1 MNAGKS
7 MALLQVA
14 HNYEEQGMNVV
25 LFTSDLDNRFG
36 HANIAS
42 RLGVSRKGLTFTRW
56 TNFYERLKGGKE
68 LFLDDNQVVKK
79 GCAIFSPPRRSPSLA
94 C

>member
-25 LFTSDLDNRFG
+25 LFTSDLDNRLQMLVFQSVG
-36 HANIAS
+36 QQMRLQ
-42 RLGVSRKGLTFTRW
+42 RLGHGM
-56 TNFYERLKGGKE
+56 
-68 LFLDDNQVVKK
+68 
-79 GCAIFSPPRRSPSLA
+79 
-94 C
+94 